1 MPQPSQ
7 GPKPYPVSELPPLVE
22 GLDDVEIAFGGADAV
37 PETPDAS
44 PSGASLDGPT
54 EAERAHGIM
63 AMRQYIRAGRVA
75 LFVLSAVFVIGLA
88 GWVFWFFY
96 W

>member
-7 GPKPYPVSELPPLVE
+7 GANTDPSLTGDIEV
-22 GLDDVEIAFGGADAV
+22 AWGGADAI

-54 EAERAHGIM
+54 ELTRQTGIM
-63 AMRQYIRAGRVA
+63 AMRQNIRAGRWTLV
-75 LFVLSAVFVIGLA
+75 VLSAVFVVGLA
-88 GWVFWFFY
+88 GWVFWFFR
-96 W
+96 

>member
-7 GPKPYPVSELPPLVE
+7 GPKVPPTSEPPPPWDAA
-22 GLDDVEIAFGGADAV
+22 GDVELAFGGADAV
-37 PETPDAS
+37 PETPDAL

-54 EAERAHGIM
+54 ERERSHGIM
-63 AMRQYIRAGRVA
+63 AMRQRIRRGRMLLA
-75 LFVLSAVFVIGLA
+75 LLSVVFVIGLA